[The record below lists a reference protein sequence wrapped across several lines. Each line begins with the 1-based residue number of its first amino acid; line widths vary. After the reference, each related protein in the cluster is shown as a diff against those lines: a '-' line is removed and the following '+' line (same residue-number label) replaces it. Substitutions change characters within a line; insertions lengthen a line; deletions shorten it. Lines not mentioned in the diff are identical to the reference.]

1 MKFISKLLHLHI
13 LFLLIQRQPRSQ
25 THVNIPVTYLYF
37 VPINKNPV
45 PQLVKKCKWIYIIWK
60 GIGGINEFDITCIFY
75 IQRRSSSVP
84 SKAVALSLPTWRIWR
99 DTCEFILGKGRTVV
113 NTVTK
118 PSVGWTSSAY
128 MSGATRGK
136 NHLNVTSVSK
146 KKLIQRWFQK
156 LFWSW
161 TQKLPITHL
170 KKTRKGDK
178 IKVIFLISGM

>member
-1 MKFISKLLHLHI
+1 MNLLKKSSPTT
-13 LFLLIQRQPRSQ
+13 R
-25 THVNIPVTYLYF
+25 
-37 VPINKNPV
+37 
-45 PQLVKKCKWIYIIWK
+45 KKCKWIYVILK
-60 GIGGINEFDITCIFY
+60 RIGGINEFDFTCIFY

-84 SKAVALSLPTWRIWR
+84 SKAAALCLPTWRIWR
-99 DTCEFILGKGRTVV
+99 DTCEFILERGRTVV

-161 TQKLPITHL
+161 TDKMPITDF
-170 KKTRKGDK
+170 KKTWKTR
-178 IKVIFLISGM
+178 

>member
-37 VPINKNPV
+37 VPIKKSSPTTC
-45 PQLVKKCKWIYIIWK
+45 KKCKWIYIIWK
-60 GIGGINEFDITCIFY
+60 RIGGINEFDFTCIFY
-75 IQRRSSSVP
+75 IQRRSSSVQ
-84 SKAVALSLPTWRIWR
+84 SKAVALCLPTWRILR
-99 DTCEFILGKGRTVV
+99 DTCEFTLEKGRTVV
-113 NTVTK
+113 NTVAK

-146 KKLIQRWFQK
+146 KNNAKM
-156 LFWSW
+156 
-161 TQKLPITHL
+161 
-170 KKTRKGDK
+170 
-178 IKVIFLISGM
+178 ISKNFFDREQTSC